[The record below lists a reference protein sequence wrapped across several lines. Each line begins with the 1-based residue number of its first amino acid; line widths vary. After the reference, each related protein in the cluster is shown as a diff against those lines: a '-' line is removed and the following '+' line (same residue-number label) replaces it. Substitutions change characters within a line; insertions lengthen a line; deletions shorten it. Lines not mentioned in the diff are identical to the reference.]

1 MSYFHQ
7 DSVFWVEV
15 DKIEPNP
22 YQPRREFNEE
32 ELQSLANSI
41 RQYGVLQALVVT
53 RQELPKEDGGL
64 SVKYE
69 LISGERRLR
78 AAKLAGVKQV
88 PVLIRSGEENDL
100 MKLELAIIENLQRED
115 LNVVERARAFDKL
128 AKKFS
133 FNKTQIAKK
142 VGKSREYVS
151 NTMRILTLPDEI
163 LNALSS
169 GRLSEGHARPLLML
183 SHRPEEQ
190 KTLFKEVMYKKSSV
204 RETERIAKK
213 IAKEKVRKPSK
224 VDPELETL
232 EKEFTES
239 LGTRV
244 NIESKEVGGKI
255 SIDYFSQEDLHALLD
270 ILKLYKKQGNAPM
283 LENFLAQATKD
294 EGAKKEESASVSD
307 SDAVERDAKQ
317 GTYSAGEVKGAD
329 MADVYEE
336 KDTHPKD
343 PKMNEGQISEQD
355 TTEAV
360 SEEVPQEGP
369 APEKTGIWERISA
382 SFYSRAE
389 DDDAKIYRGEKVE
402 REDINDQN
410 ISQDKDVYQKEKSLE
425 EDIEELTEER
435 IKETPYEKPQ
445 EERPPQTESVYKEDQ
460 REFSSVRPYEEG
472 GLYQKEKSLEE
483 DIEELTEERIKETP
497 YEEPQ
502 EERPLQTESVYR
514 EDQQESSSG
523 LYGEDTGS
531 GSLVE
536 EIKQESE
543 DKSQNNNETQEES
556 VSEREESGS
565 SYEENGEG
573 TTLSEP
579 PSGQGHDDED
589 LYSVRNFSI

>member
-22 YQPRREFNEE
+22 YQPRKEFNAE

-115 LNVVERARAFDKL
+115 LNVVERAKAFDKL

-151 NTMRILTLPDEI
+151 NTMRILTLSDEI

-307 SDAVERDAKQ
+307 SEAVEPDAKQ
-317 GTYSAGEVKGAD
+317 ETYPADEVKD
-329 MADVYEE
+329 RNMSDVYEE
-336 KDTHPKD
+336 KDNHSKD
-343 PKMNEGQISEQD
+343 PRMDEGQISEQE
-355 TTEAV
+355 TNEAV
-360 SEEVPQEGP
+360 SEEMTQEGS

-389 DDDAKIYRGEKVE
+389 DDDAEIYRGEKIK
-402 REDINDQN
+402 REEINEQEVVQDRDID
-410 ISQDKDVYQKEKSLE
+410 S
-425 EDIEELTEER
+425 
-435 IKETPYEKPQ
+435 KETPPEDNLKEFTEEKDHEERVKEDLYGESQ
-445 EERPPQTESVYKEDQ
+445 EEKFPQTESIYKE
-460 REFSSVRPYEEG
+460 
-472 GLYQKEKSLEE
+472 
-483 DIEELTEERIKETP
+483 
-497 YEEPQ
+497 EP
-502 EERPLQTESVYR
+502 R
-514 EDQQESSSG
+514 ESSSDSYEEDLG
-523 LYGEDTGS
+523 L

-543 DKSQNNNETQEES
+543 DHLQKDTEEIQEETA
-556 VSEREESGS
+556 SEREESDTP
-565 SYEENGEG
+565 YEEKEK
-573 TTLSEP
+573 E
-579 PSGQGHDDED
+579 
-589 LYSVRNFSI
+589 